1 METGAEAIIG
11 GLLRKAGAWI
21 GSNALFWLT
30 LTLADPFLGTDDD
43 FIG

>member
-11 GLLRKAGAWI
+11 GTWF

-30 LTLADPFLGTDDD
+30 LTFADSFLGTDDN
-43 FIG
+43 FHG